1 MSKFRSILPQEP
13 ESSYGE
19 RRQEEVYR
27 KRPHSSREES
37 HGRSFEESEVRPSSR
52 SGRRNTQDRSSR
64 KREEGQRSRSRQEGR
79 KKGGSTPFLYLIVAG
94 VILLLLLVP
103 ACVKLYTT
111 NQQLA
116 EAKKV
121 QNQLEEERKQLAASL
136 DDLNNQLKMVKTDE
150 YVEKYAHEKL
160 GMIRPNEILVQTQD
174 GSYDVNQ
181 EAVMGLL
188 EGRESKES
196 ENSAQEGQESKDS
209 SEEGPTENNPNQ
221 ESSTPQ
227 E

>member
-1 MSKFRSILPQEP
+1 MSKFRSILPQD
-13 ESSYGE
+13 SNCSHGE
-19 RRQEEVYR
+19 RNREEVYR
-27 KRPHSSREES
+27 ERPRPSQEDRVGRPYEEEGGRPTSRRRGQDPQERPDRRSRE
-37 HGRSFEESEVRPSSR
+37 
-52 SGRRNTQDRSSR
+52 GRRSR
-64 KREEGQRSRSRQEGR
+64 PRRDGG

-121 QNQLEEERKQLAASL
+121 QSQLEEERKQLAASL
-136 DDLNNQLKMVKTDE
+136 DDLNNQLKMVKTDD

-181 EAVMGLL
+181 EAVKGLL
-188 EGRESKES
+188 EGRKAQES
-196 ENSAQEGQESKDS
+196 EESAQEGQSGESS
-209 SEEGPTENNPNQ
+209 SEETPSENKP
-221 ESSTPQ
+221 E